1 MKISAYNCDYKLD
14 PPDFY
19 DDDYGDEDQDER
31 SYYDDGEPY
40 DFEVEERYSGY
51 NCG

>member
-1 MKISAYNCDYKLD
+1 MKISAYTCDYNLD

-19 DDDYGDEDQDER
+19 DDDYGDEEQDENP
-31 SYYDDGEPY
+31 YDDGEPY
-40 DFEVEERYSGY
+40 DFEIEERYSGY